1 MYIISRKA
9 GKLSTTVA
17 ITLLARA
24 HQANTTNTPVG
35 RPSILILQL
44 KWLSSAMGCFHDI
57 KSQADEPVLPMASR
71 QALFKLQYRL
81 VTQTSPPLFAPHS
94 TRSHVLRCLPGV
106 SFLHKHLHPHLHIP
120 TLHVPASRSAPPSS
134 SRPRV
139 RPHSHSRV
147 LRSARSPVPFCTLTS
162 RLSYPSTLQLKSV
175 PSSSRYSEWPG
186 GGGRCVSQWRREE
199 AQGR

>member
-1 MYIISRKA
+1 MSSRPRPSMSSRPNVPHA
-9 GKLSTTVA
+9 QDTC
-17 ITLLARA
+17 
-24 HQANTTNTPVG
+24 
-35 RPSILILQL
+35 RPSILVLQL
-44 KWLSSAMGCFHDI
+44 KWLSSAMGCVHDI

-106 SFLHKHLHPHLHIP
+106 SFPHKHPHPHLRIP
-120 TLHVPASRSAPPSS
+120 TVRVPASRSAPPPP

-186 GGGRCVSQWRREE
+186 STANGLMSRGGGRCVSQWRREE
-199 AQGR
+199 A